1 MNKDVIYI
9 EPEQDITDI
18 LSNVKAAKHKI
29 IALVPPKKAGVL
41 RSAVNFKLIAKTA
54 RQQEKTVVL
63 ITTDESLQRLA
74 STVKMPVAKSLQ
86 SKPQIPSLDDDE
98 ENAEKNDD
106 VIEEEKKPAEEEK
119 AEAEAEAEG
128 EKVPVKAAAAE
139 KKPTSVLAKK
149 APKEEVIEGDP
160 EPAEKDSDSKSA
172 KTVAKM
178 KGAKIPNFAKYRKF
192 IIAGMAV
199 LILLIGFTVW
209 ATAIAPAAEIVVTV
223 HTSKSNFAEKVSFV
237 DHEDKADNKNGVF
250 FLEEK
255 SVTKKAEAE
264 FDATGELDKGE
275 KASGT
280 ITVSRPENDVITS
293 EADLVFTIPANTTVK
308 IGDKEFV
315 VVDGG
320 SVNAKAD
327 NEYLKQCGGTYFAP
341 KNCLKKTIYSSPIKV
356 VAKEV
361 GDSYN
366 IAATTSGIS
375 LGINTSKKYS
385 VSSTAMTG
393 GSSKI
398 VKIVSEEDV
407 KAATSG
413 LTATSAKEAQNE
425 LKSEF
430 GEEYILLGNME
441 QSEPKDTVT
450 PNVDEEVGENVK
462 PKVVRE
468 VTFKMFA
475 VKKEAV
481 KAFISAKLK
490 ENAGGDK
497 TQTVYD
503 AGENTAFFEKFQNTT
518 DESTARLKT
527 SVVTGPKV
535 TEQMVADKSLG
546 KKVGE
551 VKHLLQSINGVS
563 SVSVNPN
570 FFWVTS
576 VPSDPNKV
584 QIKVTVEQ

>member
-54 RQQEKTVVL
+54 RQHEKTVVL

-86 SKPQIPSLDDDE
+86 SKPQIPNLEDIADDDE
-98 ENAEKNDD
+98 AKDD
-106 VIEEEKKPAEEEK
+106 VIEDDKKPVEEEK
-119 AEAEAEAEG
+119 AEEAVEEEPAEE
-128 EKVPVKAAAAE
+128 PVLKAAPKKAA
-139 KKPTSVLAKK
+139 PVLAKK
-149 APKEEVIEGDP
+149 PAKEEVIEGEP
-160 EPAEKDSDSKSA
+160 EPEEKENTSKAA
-172 KTVAKM
+172 KAVAKM
-178 KGAKIPNFAKYRKF
+178 NGAKIPNFAKYRKF
-192 IIAGMAV
+192 IIAGMIV

-209 ATAIAPAAEIVVTV
+209 ATAIAPAVSIVVTV
-223 HTSKSNFAEKVSFV
+223 RTSSSNFAEKVSFV
-237 DHEDKADNKNGVF
+237 NHEDKASDKDGIF

-255 SVTKKAEAE
+255 TVTKKAEAE
-264 FDATGELDKGE
+264 FDATGELDKGT
-275 KASGT
+275 KATGT
-280 ITVSRPENDVITS
+280 ITVTRPANDPVNCNEVDS
-293 EADLVFTIPANTTVK
+293 LFSIPAGTTVM
-308 IGDKEFV
+308 ISGKEFV
-315 VVDGG
+315 VTEGG
-320 SVNAKAD
+320 SANALDSQGHIKSSGRVNQVCS
-327 NEYLKQCGGTYFAP
+327 LKVDIKSA
-341 KNCLKKTIYSSPIKV
+341 PIKV
-356 VAKEV
+356 MAKEV
-361 GDSYN
+361 GEGYN
-366 IAATTSGIS
+366 IAAVTSGITLS
-375 LGINTSKKYS
+375 INTTKKYS
-385 VSSTAMTG
+385 VSSSAMTG
-393 GSSKI
+393 GTSKI

-413 LTATSAKEAQNE
+413 LTAASAKEAREE

-430 GEEYILLGNME
+430 GDEYILLGDMD
-441 QSEPKDTVT
+441 QSDPKDTVT
-450 PNVDEEVGENVK
+450 PNVDEEVGEDVK

-481 KAFISAKLK
+481 KTFISSKLK
-490 ENAGGDK
+490 ENASGDK

-503 AGENTAFFEKFQNTT
+503 TGVDKAFFEAFQNTT
-518 DESTARLKT
+518 DESTAKLKST
-527 SVVTGPKV
+527 TITGPKV
-535 TEQMVADKSLG
+535 TEEMVADKSLG

-563 SVSVNPN
+563 SVSINPN

-576 VPSDPNKV
+576 VPSDHNKV
-584 QIKVTVEQ
+584 QIKITVEQ

>member
-54 RQQEKTVVL
+54 RQHEKTVVL

-86 SKPQIPSLDDDE
+86 SKPQIPNLDDE
-98 ENAEKNDD
+98 EATDDADDD
-106 VIEEEKKPAEEEK
+106 VIEDDEKPAEEEK
-119 AEAEAEAEG
+119 AAED
-128 EKVPVKAAAAE
+128 EKVPVETAPKKAE
-139 KKPTSVLAKK
+139 PVLAKK
-149 APKEEVIEGDP
+149 PAKEEVIEGEP
-160 EPAEKDSDSKSA
+160 EPEEKENSSKAA
-172 KTVAKM
+172 KAVAKM

-199 LILLIGFTVW
+199 LIVLIGFTVW

-223 HTSKSNFAEKVSFV
+223 HASKSNFAEKVTFV
-237 DHEDKADNKNGVF
+237 DHEDKADPKNGVLY
-250 FLEEK
+250 LEEK
-255 SVTKKAEAE
+255 TVTKTAETP
-264 FDATGELDKGE
+264 FDATGELDKGT

-280 ITVSRPENDVITS
+280 ITITRPKGDGVNCNEVDSLFSIPK
-293 EADLVFTIPANTTVK
+293 DTIVT
-308 IGDKEFV
+308 IGGKEFV
-315 VVDGG
+315 VTEGG
-320 SVNAKAD
+320 SANALDSKG
-327 NEYLKQCGGTYFAP
+327 QITYTGRGSHQVCMLAE
-341 KNCLKKTIYSSPIKV
+341 NITSGAIKV

-361 GDSYN
+361 GDGYN
-366 IAATTSGIS
+366 IAASNDIKLGIS
-375 LGINTSKKYS
+375 TTKRYSGTSS
-385 VSSTAMTG
+385 AMTG

-413 LTATSAKEAQNE
+413 LTATSAEKAQKE
-425 LKSEF
+425 LKSQF
-430 GEEYILLGNME
+430 GDEYILLGNME
-441 QSEPKDTVT
+441 QGEPKDTVT

-468 VTFKMFA
+468 VVFKMFA
-475 VKKEAV
+475 VKKESV
-481 KAFISAKLK
+481 KTFITKKLK
-490 ENAGGDK
+490 ENASGDK
-497 TQTVYD
+497 TQTIYS
-503 AGENTAFFEKFQNTT
+503 AGENEAFFEKFQNTT

-527 SVVTGPKV
+527 SVITGPKV

-570 FFWVTS
+570 YFWVTS

>member
-54 RQQEKTVVL
+54 RQHEKTVVL

-86 SKPQIPSLDDDE
+86 SKPQIPNLDDE
-98 ENAEKNDD
+98 EEAAEEQDD
-106 VIEEEKKPAEEEK
+106 VIEEKKKPAEEEK
-119 AEAEAEAEG
+119 TEAEG
-128 EKVPVKAAAAE
+128 EKVPVKTAE
-139 KKPTSVLAKK
+139 KKPVPVLAKK
-149 APKEEVIEGDP
+149 APKEEVIEGEP
-160 EPAEKDSDSKSA
+160 EPTEKDGDSKSA

-192 IIAGMAV
+192 IIAGMFV

-209 ATAIAPAAEIVVTV
+209 ATAIAPAADIIVTV

-237 DHEDKADNKNGVF
+237 THEDKADNKNGVL

-280 ITVSRPENDVITS
+280 
-293 EADLVFTIPANTTVK
+293 FTITRPKDDQVNCNEVDSIFSIPAGTSVT
-308 IGDKEFV
+308 IGGKEFIV
-315 VVDGG
+315 TEGG
-320 SVNAKAD
+320 SANALDSKGHITFRGRGSNQICMLSTD
-327 NEYLKQCGGTYFAP
+327 IKSNV
-341 KNCLKKTIYSSPIKV
+341 IKV

-361 GDSYN
+361 GEDYN
-366 IAATTSGIS
+366 IAASKDIKLGIS
-375 LGINTSKKYS
+375 TTKKYS
-385 VSSTAMTG
+385 GESSAMTG

-413 LTATSAKEAQNE
+413 LTATSAKEAQSE
-425 LKSEF
+425 LKEQF
-430 GEEYILLGNME
+430 GDEYILLGNME
-441 QSEPKDTVT
+441 QSDPKDTVT

-481 KAFISAKLK
+481 KTFITAKLK
-490 ENAGGDK
+490 ENASGDK
-497 TQTVYD
+497 TQTIYD
-503 AGENTAFFEKFQNTT
+503 AGENSAFFEKFQNTT
-518 DESTARLKT
+518 DESTAKLKA
-527 SVVTGPKV
+527 SVITGPKV

-563 SVSVNPN
+563 SVSVKPN
-570 FFWVTS
+570 YFWVTS

-584 QIKVTVEQ
+584 TIKVTVEQ

>member
-54 RQQEKTVVL
+54 RQHDKTVVL

-86 SKPQIPSLDDDE
+86 SKPQVPNLDDE
-98 ENAEKNDD
+98 EADGDAKDD
-106 VIEEEKKPAEEEK
+106 VIEDDEKPAEEEK
-119 AEAEAEAEG
+119 TEG
-128 EKVPVKAAAAE
+128 EKVPVKTTPKKAE
-139 KKPTSVLAKK
+139 PVLAKK
-149 APKEEVIEGDP
+149 PAKEEVIEGEP
-160 EPAEKDSDSKSA
+160 EPEEKDDSSKSA

-199 LILLIGFTVW
+199 LIVLIGFTVW
-209 ATAIAPAAEIVVTV
+209 ATAIAPAAEIIVTV
-223 HTSKSNFAEKVSFV
+223 HTSKSNFAEKVTFV
-237 DHEDKADNKNGVF
+237 DHEDKANPKDGIF

-280 ITVSRPENDVITS
+280 ITITRLAGDMVAS
-293 EADLVFTIPANTTVK
+293 EGDMTFTVPANTTVT
-308 IGDKEFV
+308 ISGKEFV
-315 VVDGG
+315 VTEGG
-320 SVNAKAD
+320 SVNVKESD
-327 NEYLKQCGGTYFAP
+327 LDTTKCQGGLFAP
-341 KNCLKKTIYSSPIKV
+341 KKCPIRNNVQSSPMKV

-361 GDSYN
+361 GDAYN
-366 IAATTSGIS
+366 VAAASSGIT
-375 LGINTSKKYS
+375 LGINTAKKYS
-385 VSSTAMTG
+385 VSSSAMTG
-393 GSSKI
+393 GTSKI

-413 LTATSAKEAQNE
+413 LTATSAKEAQKE
-425 LKSEF
+425 LKSQF
-430 GEEYILLGNME
+430 GDEYILLGNME

-468 VTFKMFA
+468 VVFKMFA

-481 KAFISAKLK
+481 KTFISTKLK
-490 ENAGGDK
+490 ENASGDK
-497 TQTVYD
+497 TQTIYD
-503 AGENTAFFEKFQNTT
+503 AGEDTAFFEKFQNTT

-527 SVVTGPKV
+527 SVITGPEV

-570 FFWVTS
+570 YFWVTS

>member
-54 RQQEKTVVL
+54 RQHDKTVVL

-86 SKPQIPSLDDDE
+86 SKPQIPNLDDE
-98 ENAEKNDD
+98 EADDDAKDD
-106 VIEEEKKPAEEEK
+106 VIEDDEKPAEEEK
-119 AEAEAEAEG
+119 TEG
-128 EKVPVKAAAAE
+128 EKVPVKTTPKKAE
-139 KKPTSVLAKK
+139 PVLAKK
-149 APKEEVIEGDP
+149 PAKEEVIEGEP
-160 EPAEKDSDSKSA
+160 EPEAKDDSSKSA

-199 LILLIGFTVW
+199 LIVLIGFTVW

-223 HTSKSNFAEKVSFV
+223 HTSKSNFAEKVTFV
-237 DHEDKADNKNGVF
+237 NHEDKANPKDGIF

-255 SVTKKAEAE
+255 TVMKKAEAE

-275 KASGT
+275 KAKGT
-280 ITVSRPENDVITS
+280 IRITRPAGDVVPTA
-293 EADLVFTIPANTTVK
+293 ADMNFSVPANTVVT
-308 IGDKEFV
+308 INGKEYIV
-315 VVDGG
+315 VSGG
-320 SVNAKAD
+320 SAN
-327 NEYLKQCGGTYFAP
+327 TT
-341 KNCLKKTIYSSPIKV
+341 KNNIKLCSEDDPFGQKCLKNPVSSEEIAV

-361 GDSYN
+361 GESYN
-366 IAATTSGIS
+366 TTAATSGIT
-375 LGINTSKKYS
+375 LGINTTKKYS
-385 VSSTAMTG
+385 VTSSAMIG

-413 LTATSAKEAQNE
+413 LTATSAKEAQKE
-425 LKSEF
+425 LKSQF
-430 GEEYILLGNME
+430 GDEYILLGNME

-468 VTFKMFA
+468 VVFKMFA

-481 KAFISAKLK
+481 KTFISAKLK

-497 TQTVYD
+497 TQTIYD
-503 AGENTAFFEKFQNTT
+503 AGEDVAFFEKFQNTT

-527 SVVTGPKV
+527 SVITGPKV

-570 FFWVTS
+570 YFWVTS

>member
-54 RQQEKTVVL
+54 RQHEKTVVL

-86 SKPQIPSLDDDE
+86 SKPQIPNLEDIADDDE
-98 ENAEKNDD
+98 AKDD
-106 VIEEEKKPAEEEK
+106 VIEDDKKPVEEEKTEEAVEEEPAEE
-119 AEAEAEAEG
+119 
-128 EKVPVKAAAAE
+128 PVLKAAPKKAA
-139 KKPTSVLAKK
+139 PVLAKK
-149 APKEEVIEGDP
+149 PAKEEVIEGEP
-160 EPAEKDSDSKSA
+160 EPEEKENTSKAA
-172 KTVAKM
+172 KAVAKM

-192 IIAGMAV
+192 IIAGMIV

-209 ATAIAPAAEIVVTV
+209 ATAIAPAVSIIVTV
-223 HTSKSNFAEKVSFV
+223 RTSSSNFAEKVSFV
-237 DHEDKADNKNGVF
+237 NHEDKANNKEGVF

-255 SVTKKAEAE
+255 TVTKKAEAE
-264 FDATGELDKGE
+264 FDATGELDKGT

-293 EADLVFTIPANTTVK
+293 EADLIFSIPANTIVK

-315 VVDGG
+315 VAEGG

-327 NEYLKQCGGTYFAP
+327 SEFLKQCGGSFFAP
-341 KNCLKKTIYSSPIKV
+341 KNCLRKTIYSAPIKV

-366 IAATTSGIS
+366 IAATTSGIT
-375 LGINTSKKYS
+375 LGINTTKKYS
-385 VSSTAMTG
+385 VSSSAMTG
-393 GSSKI
+393 GASKM

-413 LTATSAKEAQNE
+413 LTAASAKEAREE

-430 GEEYILLGNME
+430 GDEYILLGDMD
-441 QSEPKDTVT
+441 QSDPKDTVT
-450 PNVDEEVGENVK
+450 PNVDEEVADGVK

-481 KAFISAKLK
+481 KTFISSKLK
-490 ENAGGDK
+490 ENASGDK

-503 AGENTAFFEKFQNTT
+503 TGVDKAFFEAFQNTT
-518 DESTARLKT
+518 DESTAKLKST
-527 SVVTGPKV
+527 TITGPKV
-535 TEQMVADKSLG
+535 TEEMVADKSLG

-563 SVSVNPN
+563 SVSINPN

-576 VPSDPNKV
+576 VPSDHNKV
-584 QIKVTVEQ
+584 QIKITVEQ

>member
-54 RQQEKTVVL
+54 RQHEKTVVL

-86 SKPQIPSLDDDE
+86 SKPQIPNLEDIADDDE
-98 ENAEKNDD
+98 AKDD
-106 VIEEEKKPAEEEK
+106 VIEDDKKPIEEEK
-119 AEAEAEAEG
+119 AEEAVEEEPAEE
-128 EKVPVKAAAAE
+128 PVLKATPKKAA
-139 KKPTSVLAKK
+139 PVLAKK
-149 APKEEVIEGDP
+149 PAKEEVIEGEP
-160 EPAEKDSDSKSA
+160 EPEEKENTSKAA
-172 KTVAKM
+172 KAVAKM

-192 IIAGMAV
+192 IIAGMIV

-209 ATAIAPAAEIVVTV
+209 ATAIAPAVSIVVTV
-223 HTSKSNFAEKVSFV
+223 RTSSSNFAEKVSFV
-237 DHEDKADNKNGVF
+237 NHEDKANNKEGVF

-255 SVTKKAEAE
+255 TVTKKAEAE
-264 FDATGELDKGE
+264 FDATGELDKGT

-280 ITVSRPENDVITS
+280 ITVSRPENDVIAS
-293 EADLVFTIPANTTVK
+293 EADLIFSIPANTIVK

-315 VVDGG
+315 VAEGG

-327 NEYLKQCGGTYFAP
+327 SEFLKQCGGSFFAP
-341 KNCLKKTIYSSPIKV
+341 KNCLRKTIYSAPIKG

-361 GDSYN
+361 GDGYN
-366 IAATTSGIS
+366 IAATTSGIT
-375 LGINTSKKYS
+375 LGISTTKKYS
-385 VSSTAMTG
+385 VSSSAMTG
-393 GSSKI
+393 GTSKM

-413 LTATSAKEAQNE
+413 LTAASAKEAREE

-430 GEEYILLGNME
+430 GDEYILLGDMD
-441 QSEPKDTVT
+441 QSDPKDTVT
-450 PNVDEEVGENVK
+450 PNVDEEVADGVK

-481 KAFISAKLK
+481 KTFISSKLK
-490 ENAGGDK
+490 ENASGDK

-503 AGENTAFFEKFQNTT
+503 TGVDKAFFEAFQNTT
-518 DESTARLKT
+518 DESTAKLKST
-527 SVVTGPKV
+527 TITGPKV
-535 TEQMVADKSLG
+535 TEEMVADKSLG

-563 SVSVNPN
+563 SVSINPN

-576 VPSDPNKV
+576 VPSDHNKV
-584 QIKVTVEQ
+584 QIKITVEQ